1 MTPAYEILANDESI
15 TNLIRD
21 RFLSLQL
28 TDEAGFE
35 SDSVEISLDNR
46 DLRIEPPTTGAELRV
61 SLGYQETGVQEMGL
75 FIVDEYERSGLP
87 HSMTIRARSAWGGD
101 GEDKSET
108 VNAIKTALKAR
119 RTRSW
124 SFQTLEEILSEIAE
138 ECGLE
143 PRIDAELGGEGIVQI
158 DQTGESNL
166 HFVERMARQRDAVFK
181 SAGGKL
187 IFTKKSNGKT
197 VGGQAVRLLDLSATS
212 VSNSKSVQ
220 LSGESD
226 SYRLTVAE
234 RENFKSV
241 TAFYHDVSAAERK
254 PITAGE
260 GEPVKQLRG
269 NFPTAEEAA
278 QAAAAELRR
287 IGRGKSAPTFN
298 LMGNPFVGAEH
309 QIEVDGS
316 LGSDLSGLWVITRA
330 VHTINES
337 GYLTAT
343 ECEAPEP
350 Q

>member
-1 MTPAYEILANDESI
+1 MTPSYEILANDESI

-21 RFLSLQL
+21 RFVSLQL

-35 SDSVEISLDNR
+35 SDSVEIVLDNR
-46 DLRIEPPTTGAELRV
+46 GLRVEPPSTGAELRV
-61 SLGYQETGVQEMGL
+61 SLGYQESGVFEIGL

-87 HSMTIRARSAWGGD
+87 HGLTIRARSAWGGD
-101 GEDKSET
+101 GEKKSET
-108 VNAIKTALKAR
+108 ANAIKTALKAR

-124 SFQTLEEILSEIAE
+124 SFQTLEEIVSELAQ

-143 PRIDAELGGEGIVQI
+143 PRIDSELGGEGIVQV

-166 HFVERMARQRDAVFK
+166 HFLKRMAGQRDAVFK
-181 SAGGKL
+181 PAGGKL
-187 IFTKKSNGKT
+187 VFTRKSNGMT
-197 VGGQAVRLLDLSATS
+197 VSGQAVRVMTLSATS
-212 VSNSKSVQ
+212 VSGSESVQ
-220 LSGESD
+220 LSGEPD

-234 RENFKSV
+234 RENFSSV

-316 LGSDLSGLWVITRA
+316 RGSDLSGLWVINRA

-337 GYLTAT
+337 GYLTAV
-343 ECEAPEP
+343 ECEAPES
-350 Q
+350 